1 METVVF
7 TIGKITAPPLS
18 INCGCNNEPRV
29 KSTLT
34 LTLMILLWKLLSK
47 TVTSPASAGESVPSC
62 LQKNKLSETLH
73 NSAHQLLTCRF
84 TIRWSHF
91 FISQLFL
98 CFLSWMTYSYW
109 FLHDDAGCIYCRR
122 KINESPRLAM
132 KPLLIQIAAVWTLI
146 IVVKATS
153 AHTDSKYSLVVLCN
167 ISRTTHPAK
176 TTAHAGLIEEK
187 TAANGQT
194 VGASF
199 KSRSWDDSQGHTL
212 TKFITLHHH
221 YQSPHRFSIHP
232 GFPAFL
238 FIAADLMTGSL
249 RGIGYVTPA
258 FLPDCLRSGF
268 ACQRG
273 GSASDKQ
280 DSASKLQPE
289 IKPGTASVSEPSA
302 SQGEKLISSLW

>member
-1 METVVF
+1 
-7 TIGKITAPPLS
+7 
-18 INCGCNNEPRV
+18 
-29 KSTLT
+29 
-34 LTLMILLWKLLSK
+34 
-47 TVTSPASAGESVPSC
+47 
-62 LQKNKLSETLH
+62 
-73 NSAHQLLTCRF
+73 
-84 TIRWSHF
+84 
-91 FISQLFL
+91 
-98 CFLSWMTYSYW
+98 
-109 FLHDDAGCIYCRR
+109 
-122 KINESPRLAM
+122 M

-199 KSRSWDDSQGHTL
+199 KSGYWDDSQGHTL

-258 FLPDCLRSGF
+258 FLPDCLRCGF
-268 ACQRG
+268 ACQWGGERFWQAGFSKQTSARDKAGHSECLRPECFPRG
-273 GSASDKQ
+273 K
-280 DSASKLQPE
+280 
-289 IKPGTASVSEPSA
+289 TH
-302 SQGEKLISSLW
+302 LISVINALSPSGLKDIPPLPEKSVPFL